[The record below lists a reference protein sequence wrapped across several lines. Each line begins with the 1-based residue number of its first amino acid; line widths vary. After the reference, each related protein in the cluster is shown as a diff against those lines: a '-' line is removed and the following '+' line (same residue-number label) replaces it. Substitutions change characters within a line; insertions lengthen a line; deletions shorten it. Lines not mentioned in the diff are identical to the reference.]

1 MAQES
6 CNLREFLDKIIGN
19 ITYNPKKLLTPIKV
33 DDDYGYSRIA
43 SIVLGSNEVPSIDTI

>member
-6 CNLREFLDKIIGN
+6 CNLREFLVKIIGN

-33 DDDYGYSRIA
+33 DDDYGHSRIA
-43 SIVLGSNEVPSIDTI
+43 SILLGSNEVPSIDTI